1 MQTCLLHSC
10 VCRKSI
16 EWCALLCQFSARA
29 VNTLPWH
36 PYPHNHLCPFYFSL
50 KVLVAKQ
57 QTTENEH
64 TYPKLVTSVVHCVS
78 VHSENW
84 RLSEETYLCTSLSSA
99 GLGKAL
105 VRYGWMML
113 AVLQLQVNHVF
124 SHAETGGLDF
134 ITVPISKMWQFHVLV
149 LLFFIPETAA
159 LLPLLLQI
167 QSIQV

>member
-16 EWCALLCQFSARA
+16 EWCARLCQFSARA
-29 VNTLPWH
+29 ANTKPWH
-36 PYPHNHLCPFYFSL
+36 PYPHDHLCPFYFTL
-50 KVLVAKQ
+50 KVLVAKRILSQ
-57 QTTENEH
+57 
-64 TYPKLVTSVVHCVS
+64 LATSVMHCVS
-78 VHSENW
+78 VCGGLHAVKIEW
-84 RLSEETYLCTSLSSA
+84 LSKEILPTSLSSA

-124 SHAETGGLDF
+124 SPAETAGLDF
-134 ITVPISKMWQFHVLV
+134 ITVPILKMWQFHVLV
-149 LLFFIPETAA
+149 LVFLISETAA